1 MREINKIIIH
11 CSATKANQ
19 DIGTFQ
25 VDEWHKEQG
34 WAGIGYH
41 YVIRRNGNIENG
53 RPLEI
58 AGAHCKGQNKH
69 SIGICLV
76 GGIDRNGDPQNN
88 FTDVQ
93 FQALRKLVADLK
105 NNFPQV
111 TVHGHCEFANKAC
124 PCFDVQKFFKG

>member
-25 VDEWHKEQG
+25 IDEWHKKRG
-34 WAGIGYH
+34 WSGIGYH
-41 YVIRRNGNIENG
+41 FVIRRNGEIENG
-53 RPLEI
+53 RPVEVT
-58 AGAHCKGQNKH
+58 GAHCQGQNRD

-124 PCFDVQKFFKG
+124 PCFDVQEFFKE